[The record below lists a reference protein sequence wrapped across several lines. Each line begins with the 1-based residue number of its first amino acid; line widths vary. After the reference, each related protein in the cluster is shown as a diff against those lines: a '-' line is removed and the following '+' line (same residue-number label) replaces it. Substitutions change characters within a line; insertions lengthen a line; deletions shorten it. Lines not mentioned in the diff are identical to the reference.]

1 MLQPRHRLVT
11 PQRNRCPRDELNVK
25 LRATLWPSGWHFVRT
40 RMNGTLRL
48 RVMSSKTSLSEG
60 ETVSFKSTSRSNFE
74 PAAARSAV
82 DELLAAGT
90 SPRDVK
96 LVIRTATRDVRNQ
109 SAGTFAGA
117 IGPDAPVGTFAG
129 KTRLRSQ
136 AAGGWAGNPD
146 SQRQGS
152 FADAQCEKVV
162 TFDDGREV
170 SRTISSP
177 GLARLLQPVAHDRE
191 HGEKL
196 LAEPH
201 QGHAIVLVA
210 HPTEVA
216 QISAHEMVQTDTE
229 QEGEREAA

>member
-1 MLQPRHRLVT
+1 
-11 PQRNRCPRDELNVK
+11 
-25 LRATLWPSGWHFVRT
+25 
-40 RMNGTLRL
+40 
-48 RVMSSKTSLSEG
+48 MSSETSLSEG
-60 ETVSFKSTSRSNFE
+60 ETVSLKSTFQSDFR

-90 SPRDVK
+90 SARDVK
-96 LVIRTATRDVRNQ
+96 LLLGTATRDVRNLPM
-109 SAGTFAGA
+109 GTFAGA

-136 AAGGWAGNPD
+136 AAGGWVGDPD

-152 FADAQCEKVV
+152 FADAEHDKVV

-177 GLARLLQPVAHDRE
+177 GLARLLQPVTRDRE

-196 LAEPH
+196 LAELH

-210 HPTEVA
+210 HPTEV
-216 QISAHEMVQTDTE
+216 VQTDPQ
-229 QEGEREAA
+229 QESEREAA